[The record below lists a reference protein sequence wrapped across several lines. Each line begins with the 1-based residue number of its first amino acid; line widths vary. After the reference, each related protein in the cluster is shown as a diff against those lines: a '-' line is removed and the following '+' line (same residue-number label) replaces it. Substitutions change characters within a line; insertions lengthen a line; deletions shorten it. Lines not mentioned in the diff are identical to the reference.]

1 MYFFI
6 SSPKCPSPN
15 LLRVVLC
22 LSQGAIFVEG
32 VTVKGV
38 TQLTTQPK
46 LAEIQ
51 RKCQEFA
58 EWEK

>member
-1 MYFFI
+1 VFLDGI
-6 SSPKCPSPN
+6 
-15 LLRVVLC
+15 
-22 LSQGAIFVEG
+22 
-32 VTVKGV
+32 TVKGV

-46 LAEIQ
+46 LGEVQ